1 MEGFIHQVLLY
12 LTELGYL
19 GIAIALM
26 IEVIPSEVVLSYGG
40 YLVSLGKI
48 SFVGAVIAGTI
59 GGVLAQLFLYWMGY
73 YGGRPFLDKF
83 GKYILINKKH
93 LDQAEQWFHKYG
105 TGIIFTARFIPIVRH
120 AISIPAGVARM
131 SFWKFLIYTT
141 LAIIPWSILFI
152 LLGIKIGENWA
163 EIKVVSSEYL
173 YLFLIGTAVIGILF
187 IMYHRYRKNKRKPI

>member
-1 MEGFIHQVLLY
+1 MEGFIHQALLF
-12 LTELGYL
+12 LSELGYVGVAL
-19 GIAIALM
+19 ALM

-48 SFVGAVIAGTI
+48 TFVGTVIAGTI
-59 GGVLAQLFLYWMGY
+59 GGVLAQLFLYWAGY
-73 YGGRPFLDKF
+73 YGGRPVLDKY

-93 LDQAEQWFHKYG
+93 IDTAEHWFQKYG

-120 AISIPAGVARM
+120 AISIPAGIARM
-131 SFWKFLIYTT
+131 SFWKFLLYTT
-141 LAIIPWSILFI
+141 LAVIPWSILFV

-173 YLFLIGTAVIGILF
+173 YLFLLGATVIGLLF
-187 IMYHRYRKNKRKPI
+187 FFVHQYRKSKKKRT

>member
-1 MEGFIHQVLLY
+1 MEGFIHQALLF
-12 LTELGYL
+12 LSELGYVGVAL
-19 GIAIALM
+19 ALM

-48 SFVGAVIAGTI
+48 TFVGTVIAGTI
-59 GGVLAQLFLYWMGY
+59 GGVLAQLFLYWAGY
-73 YGGRPFLDKF
+73 YGGRPVLDKY

-93 LDQAEQWFHKYG
+93 IDTAEHWFQKYG

-120 AISIPAGVARM
+120 AISIPAGIARM
-131 SFWKFLIYTT
+131 SFWKFLLYTA
-141 LAIIPWSILFI
+141 LAVIPWSILFV

-173 YLFLIGTAVIGILF
+173 YLFLLGATIIGLLF
-187 IMYHRYRKNKRKPI
+187 FFVHQYRKSKKKRT